1 MVWLLRHGEAEDGSP
16 DADRRLTAEGE
27 RQARSAGAALR
38 ALGVVLDACLASPK
52 VRAADTARLV
62 CESLGT
68 EVGLDPRLEGGPFEP
83 SELVDGREQVLLVG
97 HDPDLSLAVHRMTGA
112 QVRLRKGGLA
122 CIDRGELLVLLRP
135 DELAAIG
142 G

>member
-52 VRAADTARLV
+52 VRAADTARL
-62 CESLGT
+62 
-68 EVGLDPRLEGGPFEP
+68 
-83 SELVDGREQVLLVG
+83 
-97 HDPDLSLAVHRMTGA
+97 
-112 QVRLRKGGLA
+112 A
-122 CIDRGELLVLLRP
+122 CGSH
-135 DELAAIG
+135 
-142 G
+142 